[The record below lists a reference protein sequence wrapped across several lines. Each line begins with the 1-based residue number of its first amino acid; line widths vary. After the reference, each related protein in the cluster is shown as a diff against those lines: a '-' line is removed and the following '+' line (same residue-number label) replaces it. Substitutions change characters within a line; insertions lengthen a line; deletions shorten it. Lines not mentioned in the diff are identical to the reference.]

1 MLLVTHSEHVAEC
14 SSRVIRIADGQI
26 VEDRQGITL
35 TPKETAETAKTK
47 EINKNLE
54 ILQALSNWHLKI

>member
-47 EINKNLE
+47 RNQQE
-54 ILQALSNWHLKI
+54 LKFCRRYQTGI